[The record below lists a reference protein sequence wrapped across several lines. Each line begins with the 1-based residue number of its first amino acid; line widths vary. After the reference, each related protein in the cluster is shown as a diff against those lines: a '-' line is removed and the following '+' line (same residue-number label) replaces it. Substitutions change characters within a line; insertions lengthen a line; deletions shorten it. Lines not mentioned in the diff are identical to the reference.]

1 MNNITLKQVR
11 AFVAVADAASFISAA
26 GVLHLSQP
34 ALSQTIRQ
42 LEDEIGNALFQRTTR
57 SVRLTPL
64 GLSFLP
70 HARHLLRQFDS
81 VIGDIQEVA
90 SRKRGRVTIACLPSV
105 ASRLMPRVVAM
116 NERLYPGIRIVIRD
130 MNMRAVVESLRA
142 GDADLGIGGSAT
154 DDIGLEGIVL
164 GHDYF
169 HALVP
174 ITSPLSRRRSLRW
187 SDLADQPF
195 IAMTHD
201 TGLRDLIDAAAGEQ
215 GIALKIVAEV
225 SNVTT
230 LNGMLEEGIGVSA
243 LPGLILPRNDQS
255 FVRHRLLTNPKV
267 KRTIRL
273 YWRGNVGLS
282 PSAQAIVVSLRHLIE
297 AENPVLRLPHVEW
310 QAGLAARLDAAV
322 DGSRTAALAR

>member
-42 LEDEIGNALFQRTTR
+42 LEDEIGNSLFQRTTR

-70 HARHLLRQFDS
+70 HARHLLREFDS
-81 VIGDIQEVA
+81 VVGDIQEVA
-90 SRKRGRVTIACLPSV
+90 TRKRGRVTIACLPSV

-116 NERLYPGIRIVIRD
+116 NEKLYPGIRVVIRD
-130 MNMRAVVESLRA
+130 MNMRALVESLRA
-142 GDADLGIGGSAT
+142 GEVDLGIGGSAADET
-154 DDIGLEGIVL
+154 GLESVVL

-174 ITSPLSRRRSLRW
+174 ITSPLARRRSLKW
-187 SDLADQPF
+187 ADFADQPF

-201 TGLRDLIDAAAGEQ
+201 TGLRDLIDAAASEQ
-215 GIALKIVAEV
+215 GITLKIVAEV
-225 SNVTT
+225 SNVAT
-230 LNGMLEEGIGVSA
+230 LNGMLEEGIGLSA

-255 FVRHRLLTNPKV
+255 FVRHRLLTDPRV

-273 YWRGNVGLS
+273 FWRGNVGLS
-282 PSAQAIVVSLRHLIE
+282 PSAQAIVISLRHTIE
-297 AENPVLRLPHVEW
+297 AEGAISRLPHVEW
-310 QAGLAARLDAAV
+310 QPGIVERLNAAV
-322 DGSRTAALAR
+322 EGSRTAVLAR